1 MNLSSDKE
9 FLIFK
14 NDKGYTTTIGKKNSD
29 GSYDNAYIGI
39 QFNKDVQLENR
50 TKIKIK
56 NAWLSFYKIVKELKG
71 ETQTTTV
78 FFIRCSDFE
87 IVEEAEKEVANS
99 GKKEEKNPFEEFGDN
114 IKTEFDVGEQI
125 QITDDDLPF

>member
-56 NAWLSFYKIVKELKG
+56 NAWLSFFKIVKELKG

-87 IVEEAEKEVANS
+87 IVEEAA
-99 GKKEEKNPFEEFGDN
+99 KKEEKNPFEEFGDN